1 MCLYFQPLSV
11 KVLALA
17 ELVKLGQCDAI
28 EKMLEAAERLEK
40 SKTGTASGLQA
51 GAVMAEVLCQTC
63 YVKNIF
69 KLLSLI

>member
-1 MCLYFQPLSV
+1 M
-11 KVLALA
+11 LALP
-17 ELVKLGQCDAI
+17 ELVKLGQCD
-28 EKMLEAAERLEK
+28 KMEEMPEAAETLEK